1 MAAAPHMNKAPSRA
15 KANTG
20 GFDLELDGASD
31 DLDSEFSRAGAA

>member
-1 MAAAPHMNKAPSRA
+1 MSASAGRS